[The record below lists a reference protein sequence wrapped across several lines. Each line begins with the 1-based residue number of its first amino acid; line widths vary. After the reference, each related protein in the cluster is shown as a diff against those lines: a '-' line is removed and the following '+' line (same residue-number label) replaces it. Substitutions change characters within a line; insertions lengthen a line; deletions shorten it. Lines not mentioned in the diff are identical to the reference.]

1 MAGKFKTAAIWLR
14 ILCAIALVCI
24 GFAHRIPMANASPS
38 AQELAAYSL
47 PDGTLP
53 VLCITQDDGS
63 SGKQST
69 ISDKSCDAC
78 RLNASTD
85 LPTPTV
91 LGIPLVKPV
100 RQAVLP
106 VRFEAFTRQLFP
118 PNAAPRAPPAVSLF
132 V

>member
-1 MAGKFKTAAIWLR
+1 MASKFKIVAIWLR
-14 ILCAIALVCI
+14 ILCAVALVCI
-24 GFAHRIPMANASPS
+24 GFAHRIPMANAAPS

-47 PDGTLP
+47 PDGSLP
-53 VLCITQDDGS
+53 VLCITQDDSS

-85 LPTPTV
+85 LPTPAV
-91 LGIPLVKPV
+91 LDIPSLKPM
-100 RQAVLP
+100 RQAILP

-118 PNAAPRAPPAVSLF
+118 PNAAPRAPPAVSLI